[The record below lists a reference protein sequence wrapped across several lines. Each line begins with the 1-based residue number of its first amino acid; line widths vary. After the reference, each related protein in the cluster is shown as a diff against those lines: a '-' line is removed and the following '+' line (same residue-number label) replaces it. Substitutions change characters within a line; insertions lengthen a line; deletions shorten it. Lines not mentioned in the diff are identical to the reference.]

1 MVSTAPRTVSAT
13 TPRTGV
19 ASQRAM
25 RGLVA
30 VGVVSVGWWLIWLA
44 DFSHAGNPPLYALL
58 MAAQLF
64 SVIQVL
70 GYWHCMWHRR
80 PPRPRPASNPDGW
93 EVDVLI
99 TTYNEPYE
107 LVARTVAAAVAMNGP
122 HRTWVLDDGRR
133 VEFADMARRLG
144 AGYLTRKSNKG
155 AKAGNLNAALRRING
170 EFIAVLD
177 ADHVPRR
184 DFLERLMPWTADP
197 AVAVVQAPQHYGN
210 RRNGFVAG
218 GAMEQQDI
226 FFGAILEGKDGCD
239 SSFCC
244 GTNMVVRR
252 SALDQ
257 IGGFDEDSVTED
269 AATTVSLHECGWK
282 TRYVNEIVADGLAPE
297 DLAAYLSQQ
306 YRWARGNLQLLLS
319 DRLWRPGLRLSQRLQ
334 YAWSAAH
341 YLSSFS
347 TLVYLMLPCLALVFG
362 VQPMGAATTDFV
374 SHFLPYLAISLA
386 VFLHS
391 NDGNLR
397 FRGIQ
402 LSFGLFPTYLSALAS
417 VIAGRKVGFVVT
429 PKVRQSGSFYRLVWP
444 QLLVMAML
452 LAAMADGALHYGG
465 ASTVSNECWC
475 VVNLAL
481 LRGVVKAAANQ
492 PVRRRSAQPVPA
504 VRGVAA

>member
-1 MVSTAPRTVSAT
+1 M
-13 TPRTGV
+13 GV
-19 ASQRAM
+19 ASQRVM

-30 VGVVSVGWWLIWLA
+30 AGVLSVCWWLMWLA
-44 DFSHAGNPPLYALL
+44 DLSHAGNLPLYGLL

-70 GYWHCMWHRR
+70 GYWHCIWHRR
-80 PPRPRPASNPDGW
+80 ATPRPEPASDPDGW
-93 EVDVLI
+93 DVDVLI

-107 LVARTVAAAVAMNGP
+107 MVARTVAAAVAMNGP

-133 VEFADMARRLG
+133 VEFADMAKRLG

-155 AKAGNLNAALRRING
+155 AKAGNINAALRRIGGG

-197 AVAVVQAPQHYGN
+197 TVAVVQAPQHYAN

-226 FFGAILEGKDGCD
+226 FFGAILEGKDGSD
-239 SSFCC
+239 SAFCC
-244 GTNMVVRR
+244 GTNVVLRR
-252 SALDQ
+252 SALDE
-257 IGGFDEDSVTED
+257 IGGFDEDTVTED
-269 AATTVSLHECGWK
+269 AATTIALHERGWK
-282 TRYVNEIVADGLAPE
+282 TRYVNQIVADGLAPE

-306 YRWARGNLQLLLS
+306 YRWARGNLQLLLCG
-319 DRLWRPGLRLSQRLQ
+319 RLGRRGLSLSQRLQ
-334 YAWSAAH
+334 YAWSTAH

-347 TLVYLMLPCLALVFG
+347 TLVYLVLPCIALAFG

-374 SHFLPYLAISLA
+374 SHFLPYLAISLT

-429 PKVRQSGSFYRLVWP
+429 PKVRQSGTFYRLVWP
-444 QLLVMAML
+444 QLLVMAVL
-452 LAAMADGALHYGG
+452 LAAMADGALHYSG

-492 PVRRRSAQPVPA
+492 PVRRRRSEPVPA
-504 VRGVAA
+504 VSGVAA

>member
-1 MVSTAPRTVSAT
+1 VSAAPRTAPASH
-13 TPRTGV
+13 RTSV
-19 ASQRAM
+19 ASQRVM

-30 VGVVSVGWWLIWLA
+30 AGVLSVCWWLMWLA
-44 DFSHAGNPPLYALL
+44 DLSHAGNLPLYGLL

-70 GYWHCMWHRR
+70 GYWHCIWHRR
-80 PPRPRPASNPDGW
+80 ATPRPVPACDPDGW
-93 EVDVLI
+93 DIDVLI

-107 LVARTVAAAVAMNGP
+107 MVARTVAAAVAMNGP
-122 HRTWVLDDGRR
+122 HRTWLLDDGRR
-133 VEFADMARRLG
+133 VEFADMAKRLG
-144 AGYLTRKSNKG
+144 AGYLTRKTNKG
-155 AKAGNLNAALRRING
+155 AKAGNINAALRRIGG

-184 DFLERLMPWTADP
+184 DMLERLMPWTADP
-197 AVAVVQAPQHYGN
+197 AVAVVQAPQHYAN

-226 FFGAILEGKDGCD
+226 FFGAILEGKDGSD
-239 SSFCC
+239 SAFCC
-244 GTNMVVRR
+244 GTNVVLRR
-252 SALDQ
+252 SALDE
-257 IGGFDEDSVTED
+257 IGGFDEDTVTED
-269 AATTVSLHECGWK
+269 AATTISLHERGWK

-306 YRWARGNLQLLLS
+306 YRWARGNLQLLLCG
-319 DRLWRPGLRLSQRLQ
+319 RLGRRGLGLGQRLQ

-347 TLVYLMLPCLALVFG
+347 TLVYLVLPCIALAFG

-374 SHFLPYLAISLA
+374 SHFLPYLAISLT

-444 QLLVMAML
+444 QLLVMAVL
-452 LAAMADGALHYGG
+452 LAAMADGALHYSG

-492 PVRRRSAQPVPA
+492 PVRHRRSEPVPA
-504 VRGVAA
+504 VSGVAA

>member
-1 MVSTAPRTVSAT
+1 MSDTPGAP
-13 TPRTGV
+13 PRRAAV
-19 ASQRAM
+19 ASPRVM
-25 RGLVA
+25 RGLVVA
-30 VGVVSVGWWLIWLA
+30 GVLSAGWWLIWLA
-44 DFSHAGNPPLYALL
+44 DWSHAGNPPLYGLL

-70 GYWHCMWHRR
+70 GYWHCIWHRR
-80 PPRPRPASNPDGW
+80 APRPAPPSDPAGW
-93 EVDVLI
+93 DVDVLI
-99 TTYNEPYE
+99 TTYDEPYD
-107 LVARTVAAAVAMNGP
+107 LVAQTVAAAVAMNGP

-144 AGYLTRKSNKG
+144 AGYLTRKSNRG
-155 AKAGNLNAALRRING
+155 AKAGNLNAALRRIGG

-184 DFLERLMPWTADP
+184 DMLERLMPWTADP
-197 AVAVVQAPQHYGN
+197 AVAVVQAPQHYAN

-226 FFGAILEGKDGCD
+226 FFGAILEGKDGCNA
-239 SSFCC
+239 SFCC

-257 IGGFDEDSVTED
+257 IGGFDESSVTED
-269 AATTVSLHECGWK
+269 AATTVSLHEHGWR
-282 TRYVNEIVADGLAPE
+282 TRYVNEVVADGLAPE

-306 YRWARGNLQLLLS
+306 FRWARGNLQLLLGG
-319 DRLWRPGLRLSQRLQ
+319 RLLRSRLGLGQRLQ

-347 TLVYLMLPCLALVFG
+347 SLVYLLLPCLALAFG

-374 SHFLPYLAISLA
+374 SHFLPYLAISLV

-417 VIAGRKVGFVVT
+417 VVAGRKVGFVVT
-429 PKVRQSGSFYRLVWP
+429 PKVRQNGSFYRLVWP
-444 QLLVMAML
+444 QLLVMAVL

-481 LRGVVKAAANQ
+481 LRGVVKAAASQ
-492 PVRRRSAQPVPA
+492 PVRRRRIEPVQA
-504 VRGVAA
+504 ASGVAA

>member
-1 MVSTAPRTVSAT
+1 VSAAAVPVSST
-13 TPRTGV
+13 SRTRV
-19 ASQRAM
+19 ASQRVM
-25 RGLVA
+25 RGLVVA
-30 VGVVSVGWWLIWLA
+30 GVVSTVWWLIWLA
-44 DFSHAGNPPLYALL
+44 DLSHAGNRPLYGLL

-70 GYWHCMWHRR
+70 GYWHCIWHRR
-80 PPRPRPASNPDGW
+80 APEAPPASDPAGW
-93 EVDVLI
+93 DVDVLI
-99 TTYNEPYE
+99 TTYNEPYD
-107 LVARTVAAAVAMNGP
+107 LVARTVAAAVAMDGP

-133 VEFADMARRLG
+133 TEFADMARRLG
-144 AGYLTRKSNKG
+144 AGYLTRKSNRG
-155 AKAGNLNAALRRING
+155 AKAGNINAALRRVRG
-170 EFIAVLD
+170 EFICVLD

-184 DFLERLMPWTADP
+184 DMLEQLMPWTADP
-197 AVAVVQAPQHYGN
+197 KVAVVQAPQHYAN

-226 FFGAILEGKDGCD
+226 FFGAILEGKDGCNA
-239 SSFCC
+239 SFCC
-244 GTNMVVRR
+244 GTNMLVRR
-252 SALDQ
+252 SALDE
-257 IGGFDEDSVTED
+257 IGGFDEDSITED
-269 AATTVSLHECGWK
+269 AATTVALHERGWR

-319 DRLWRPGLRLSQRLQ
+319 GRLWRRGGLRLAQRLQ
-334 YAWSAAH
+334 YAWSTAH

-347 TLVYLMLPCLALVFG
+347 TLVYLVLPCLALTLG
-362 VQPMGAATTDFV
+362 IQPMGAATTDFV
-374 SHFLPYLAISLA
+374 SHFAPYLAISLI
-386 VFLHS
+386 VFVHS

-444 QLLVMAML
+444 QLLVMAL
-452 LAAMADGALHYGG
+452 LLGAMADGAIHYGG

-492 PVRRRSAQPVPA
+492 PVRRRRADTAPAAQ
-504 VRGVAA
+504 GAAA